1 MNRNKIKKLFALAV
15 ISGALM
21 TGIKSEAYAVV
32 TDYAIKVNDQ
42 VYSYNQNDLTNS
54 FLDYK
59 INKPAKLYE
68 DFKTKLKDGNGFY
81 AFKDDKKGFIPYETL
96 EKGLLQAKNDKKAFN
111 VDKVIEMDDCKAIEV
126 SSVKEIKVNEKDE
139 ISEVLIKKEDE
150 NKDNK
155 NDDNKVKNEETV
167 TSKSTTSSSKSSGGS
182 SSRRSSSS
190 ERRVETKKEQAV
202 NPKQKKEEVQKK
214 PEVEKNKE
222 EKKAEQAV
230 NPEQKKEEVEKKLEV
245 EKDKEEKTNSM
256 IPKITE
262 GKRCAVEKNEK
273 PASITSGK
281 SIKLKSEITQVA
293 QKSYPLINQETTVF
307 IRGVVENDGKIEV
320 AGQNI
325 EVKKG
330 DKYSVVADKIKEHFK
345 NNEDW
350 QVEHKYVQAGYQS
363 NLTFKAKKVRDH
375 VDNLFVSGN
384 GIEFFN
390 IKNEA
395 YGFKGIMEN
404 REVCTATVLEDC
416 KKNETINIKVSSDIV
431 NKTFAILK
439 VEVKS
444 GESKNTLAERIAT
457 QLKANEE
464 IKRYFTIQNN
474 KDKIVL
480 TQKNIADKLD
490 LKVTIENE
498 EKSQSEDNREK
509 SHESV
514 SAPVNKEAENL
525 KGKQVEEEQK
535 KQQEGQIKQIQ
546 PEKQQDEKEKIKNQE
561 NTLLLEVES
570 IKEGSVVQP
579 SINQEGYLA
588 FKFKGE
594 KQDKLNKEQE
604 IKVLDKTIKLEKGD
618 DSSKIKTKILE
629 AFKDHKEWNF
639 DIGYVVVEG
648 NGASVKY
655 DCKRAQENVDKF
667 AEDTDEIK
675 FIQDNRISGD
685 PGKEEVKEQFQI
697 VVKKPSSEKTTINI
711 TLKLKGTSS
720 VLGQV
725 KVEIEAKETVE
736 QVAKNIAKALKGN
749 NNISRLYTIEVKQA
763 NIVLTQ
769 NKASGNQ
776 TEVIIK

>member
-1 MNRNKIKKLFALAV
+1 MNKNKIRKLFAVAV

-21 TGIKSEAYAVV
+21 TGLKSEAYAVV

-42 VYSYNQNDLTNS
+42 VYSYNQNNLISS

-68 DFKTKLKDGNGFY
+68 DFKSKLKAGNGFY

-96 EKGLLQAKNDKKAFN
+96 EKGFLEAKYSKKTFNIDKI
-111 VDKVIEMDDCKAIEV
+111 IEMDDCKAIEV
-126 SSVKEIKVNEKDE
+126 NSVKEIKINEKNE
-139 ISEVLIKKEDE
+139 ISEVLTKKEDE

-155 NDDNKVKNEETV
+155 NDDNKAKSEETV

-190 ERRVETKKEQAV
+190 KRREEPKKEVV
-202 NPKQKKEEVQKK
+202 NQEPKKEEAQKKPEVVKDKEENKVDQVVKPEEKKEEVQKK

-222 EKKAEQAV
+222 EK
-230 NPEQKKEEVEKKLEV
+230 
-245 EKDKEEKTNSM
+245 TNSM

-262 GKRCAVEKNEK
+262 GKKCVVEKNEK

-281 SIKLKSEITQVA
+281 DVKLKSEITQVA
-293 QKSYPLINQETTVF
+293 QKSYPSINQETTVF

-320 AGQNI
+320 AGQKI
-325 EVKKG
+325 EVKKD

-345 NNEDW
+345 NNEHW
-350 QVEHKYVQAGYQS
+350 EVEHKYVQAGYQS
-363 NLTFKAKKVRDH
+363 NLTFKAKKAEDH
-375 VDNLFVSGN
+375 VGNLFVSGN

-395 YGFKGIMEN
+395 YGFKGIRED
-404 REVCTATVLEDC
+404 REVCTVTVLDEC

-431 NKTFAILK
+431 NKTFATLK
-439 VEVKS
+439 LEVKS
-444 GESKNTLAERIAT
+444 GETKNILAQRIAT
-457 QLKANEE
+457 ELKANKE
-464 IKRYFTIQNN
+464 IKRCFTVENN
-474 KDKIVL
+474 EDKIVL
-480 TQKNIADKLD
+480 TQNNIADKLN

-498 EKSQSEDNREK
+498 EKSQNEDNREK

-525 KGKQVEEEQK
+525 KQKQVEEEQK

-546 PEKQQDEKEKIKNQE
+546 PENQQSEKEKIKNQQ
-561 NTLLLEVES
+561 NTLLIETES

-579 SINQEGYLA
+579 STVQEGHFG

-594 KQDKLNKEQE
+594 KQNKLNKDQE
-604 IKVLDKTIKLEKGD
+604 IKVLDKVIKLEKGD
-618 DSSKIKTKILE
+618 DSSKIKSKILE
-629 AFKDHKEWNF
+629 AFKDHKDWNF
-639 DIGYVVVEG
+639 DIGYVVVEEK
-648 NGASVKY
+648 GASVGY
-655 DCKRAQENVDKF
+655 ICKRAQENVDKF

-675 FIQDNRISGD
+675 FIQDNRTSGD

-711 TLKLKGTSS
+711 TLKLKGTSN

-725 KVEIEAKETVE
+725 NVEIEAKETVE
-736 QVAKNIAKALKGN
+736 QVAQNIAKALKS
-749 NNISRLYTIEVKQA
+749 NISRLYNIEVKQA
-763 NIVLTQ
+763 NVILTQ
-769 NKASGNQ
+769 KEASRYQ